1 MSGDSVKL
9 APDARAR
16 VDTYLDAIEKALQR
30 AGRPRD
36 ERRGVADDV
45 EAQILEMLADR
56 AGFAPSLAD
65 VEAVLSDLDSPEAYA
80 EAEGA
85 PSDGVPAGGE
95 GAPKAAAA
103 RPAQPAAPKGPR
115 LSRAAI
121 VGACW
126 APLAIFLLPALAVVL
141 YHGMAAPAPPEPAVL
156 APSVEQVPPQE
167 APDAPAPDT
176 PEPPESSETRELS
189 TAERIQREAERD
201 VAREVAAMEA
211 EARAHVVEMRSTRF
225 SWFAVILL
233 APLALIGLSAPFG
246 TTILGLVAISHIRHS
261 AGRLYGMG
269 LAVFDA
275 VLFPLLLL
283 DALLVFVGVTWAN
296 LGMPEGLILGL
307 IADVA
312 VVVLVWRRVQPR
324 AEGQGGPESPQATR
338 SRRRLGVLS
347 LVLAV
352 AGVVVGTGA
361 AAIGQ
366 VAGLPS
372 AGMAGY
378 LAFLGLEVAALVCG
392 IVAWSATPVAK
403 VGTIVSGVLMAGS
416 VLMLA

>member
-16 VDTYLDAIEKALQR
+16 VDTYLDAVEKALQR

-45 EAQILEMLADR
+45 EAQILEMLAER

-65 VEAVLSDLDSPEAYA
+65 VEAVLSDLDPPEAYA

-85 PSDGVPAGGE
+85 PADGVPAGGE
-95 GAPKAAAA
+95 GTPKAAAA
-103 RPAQPAAPKGPR
+103 RPARPAAPKGPR

-126 APLAIFLLPALAVVL
+126 APLAIFLLPVLAVVL
-141 YHGMAAPAPPEPAVL
+141 YHGTADPAPPQPAAPAP
-156 APSVEQVPPQE
+156 SMEQVPPQE

-201 VAREVAAMEA
+201 VAREVAAMGGR
-211 EARAHVVEMRSTRF
+211 ARAHAVEVRSTPL
-225 SWFAVILL
+225 SFAVTLL
-233 APLALIGLSAPFG
+233 APLALIGLSALFG

-283 DALLVFVGVTWAN
+283 DALLVFVGVTWAHI
-296 LGMPEGLILGL
+296 GMPEGLILGL

-312 VVVLVWRRVQPR
+312 VVVLVWRRAQPR
-324 AEGQGGPESPQATR
+324 AEGRGGPESPQATR

-352 AGVVVGTGA
+352 AGVVVGAGA
-361 AAIGQ
+361 AAVAH

-372 AGMAGY
+372 AWMVGY
-378 LAFLGLEVAALVCG
+378 PAFLGLEVAALVCG

-416 VLMLA
+416 VLMVA